1 MLNDAEKY
9 VKTWLSYSS
18 LWKIEARK
26 IYESLGDD
34 INKWQDILNEIKS
47 GRTTFDNSETEIFFG
62 AILIDYRLV

>member
-1 MLNDAEKY
+1 
-9 VKTWLSYSS
+9 